1 MKVESANLAA
11 SVHQRL
17 LNQSKARRLDF
28 NLLLTRYAMERFLYR
43 LSLSPYAG
51 QFVLKGAMMLQI
63 WLPETGRPTR
73 DLDLLGFG
81 DLTADRLREVF
92 AAICDQPVESDG
104 VNLLADSVTV
114 QAIRSQDEYGG
125 QRVMLEGFLGS
136 AHLHIQVDVGIGD
149 HLTPPAE
156 WIEYPVLLDLPRP
169 RLRAYRPETSI
180 AEKLHAMVVLD
191 LQNSRMKDFF
201 DLLRLAQSLSFTGDV
216 LVAAVRDTFAR
227 RKTAMPPEPPTAL
240 TPVFAE
246 DPTKV
251 LQWKAFR
258 NRSGLRP
265 VEEDLAS
272 VIEMLTQFLGPVLEA
287 ARLRS
292 PFPMIWPPGGP
303 WMTYGDTESFQPPDD
318 LAQPEPRTL
327 LEAAG
332 RR

>member
-1 MKVESANLAA
+1 MKAEPANLAA

-17 LNQSKARRLDF
+17 LNQSKALGLDF
-28 NLLLTRYAMERFLYR
+28 NLLLTRFAIERFLYR

-81 DLTADRLREVF
+81 DLTADRLRRVF
-92 AAICDQPVESDG
+92 EAICHQAVEPDG

-114 QAIRSQDEYGG
+114 QAIRGQDEYDG
-125 QRVMLEGFLGS
+125 QRVMLEGFLGL
-136 AHLHIQVDVGIGD
+136 ARLHIQVDVGIGD

-201 DLLRLAQSLSFTGDV
+201 DLLRLAQSLSFTGDP
-216 LVAAVRDTFAR
+216 LVAAVQDTFAR
-227 RKTAMPPEPPTAL
+227 RKTGIPMESPTAF
-240 TPVFAE
+240 TSAFAK
-246 DPTKV
+246 DPSKV

-265 VEEDLAS
+265 VEEDLAC
-272 VIEMLTQFLGPVLEA
+272 VIEILSRFLGPVLDA

-292 PFPMIWPPGGP
+292 PLPMIWPPGGP
-303 WMTYGDTESFQPPDD
+303 WVANVDTESFQPPDN
-318 LAQPEPRTL
+318 LASTELHIL
-327 LEAAG
+327 LETA
-332 RR
+332 RRR